1 MQHQKVK
8 SVAKRM
14 LPRGQQLR
22 SLVLDTMHKVASM
35 VGSTLGP
42 GGMPVLIERQ
52 EFGLAPMVTKDGV
65 TVFRALGFTD
75 PTAQVIMEAARDAAI
90 RTASEAGDGTT
101 TATVLAEAIVREVEK
116 FCRENPKYSPQRVVR
131 KLQEAFDRII
141 QPFLLSVTVKPYQKL
156 RELEEREDATEE
168 ELTEARARARKILWN
183 VARISANGDA
193 PMADAVMQ
201 CFDEVGDEGN
211 VTLQELSGNSGFVIE
226 KIEGYPI
233 PNGYDDTMG
242 KYAVGFI
249 NDPALQ
255 RCVMGRPAFLVYNGV
270 INNIQTV
277 QRLMEKVGQAWQ
289 AENFRCNIVI
299 AATGFSESV
308 LAQLSLNFADQTCIN
323 VVPLLAPLG
332 PTPQYQLDTL
342 LDLCAVT
349 GATLLDPITKPCD
362 DAELDVLGQKAINF
376 EMQRFRTLV
385 VSDPDDN
392 GDAVILIEDRVSIL
406 KSQKSQAASILDAQF
421 LDERIGKLTNGIAKL
436 TITGPSS
443 GELRE
448 RRDRAEDAICAVR
461 GTIKHGAVLG
471 GGWTLAACRAK
482 VEAAYPED
490 QVVLKILGPALT
502 TPLIRILENA
512 GLLPDEA
519 EGIFHTLLSN
529 AKDSCPVVYDA
540 WQQKFVD
547 GWESGLLDSTP
558 SVLEALRN
566 SLSIAS
572 LLGSLG
578 GTVVFVRDAELE
590 RREAIDNTSFLKAAD
605 YGENPANDKAM

>member
-14 LPRGQQLR
+14 HPRGQSLR
-22 SLVLDTMHKVASM
+22 NLVLNTMEQVASM

-65 TVFRALGFTD
+65 TVFRALGFVD

-131 KLQEAFDRII
+131 RLQEAFAQTI
-141 QPFLLSVTVKPYQKL
+141 QPFLTSQTVKPYQKL
-156 RELEEREDATEE
+156 RELEERGGATEE
-168 ELTEARARARKILWN
+168 ERDEARARARKILWN

-242 KYAVGFI
+242 KYSVGFV

-255 RCVMGRPAFLVYNGV
+255 RCVLSRPAFLIYNGV

-277 QRLMEKVGQAWQ
+277 QHLMEKVGAAWQ
-289 AENFRCNIVI
+289 ETNFRHNIVI

-349 GATLLDPITKPCD
+349 GATLLDPITRPCD
-362 DAELDVLGQKAINF
+362 DAELDVLGQRAVNF

-385 VSDPDDN
+385 VSDPDDD
-392 GDAVILIEDRVSIL
+392 GDAAILIEDRVNVL

-471 GGWTLAACRAK
+471 GGWTLAAVRAK
-482 VEAAYPED
+482 VEDAYPGD
-490 QVVLKILGPALT
+490 LVITKILGPALT
-502 TPLIRILENA
+502 SPLKLLLENA
-512 GLLPDEA
+512 GLLKEEA
-519 EGIFHTLLSN
+519 TQVYDTLLAN
-529 AKDSCPVVYDA
+529 ARANDPQVYDA
-540 WQQKFVD
+540 YQQKFVD

-558 SVLEALRN
+558 AVLEALRN

-578 GTVVFVRDAELE
+578 GTVVFARDLELE
-590 RREAIDNTSFLKAAD
+590 RKEAIDNTSFLKAAD
-605 YGENPANDKAM
+605 YGDNPANDKAM

>member
-14 LPRGQQLR
+14 NPRGQQLR
-22 SLVLDTMHKVASM
+22 TLVLNTMQQVAAM

-52 EFGLAPMVTKDGV
+52 EYGLAPMVTKDGV
-65 TVFRALGFTD
+65 TVFRALGFPD

-116 FCRENPKYSPQRVVR
+116 FCRVNPKYSPQRVVR
-131 KLQEAFDRII
+131 KLQEAFDLII
-141 QPFLLSVTVKPYQKL
+141 QPFLLSATVKPYQKL
-156 RELEEREDATEE
+156 RELEERGGATEE
-168 ELTEARARARKILWN
+168 ERQEAKDKARKILWN

-226 KIEGYPI
+226 KINGYPI

-242 KYAVGFI
+242 KYAVGFV

-255 RCVMGRPAFLVYNGV
+255 RCVLSRPVFLVYNGT

-277 QRLMEKVGQAWQ
+277 QNLMEKVGRAWQ
-289 AENFRCNIVI
+289 EENFRHNIVI

-349 GATLLDPITKPCD
+349 GATLLDPIHRTCD
-362 DAELDVLGQKAINF
+362 EAELSALGQKAINF

-385 VSDPDDN
+385 VNDPEDN
-392 GDAVILIEDRVSIL
+392 GDTAILIEDRVGIL
-406 KSQKSQAASILDAQF
+406 KAQKNQAASILDAQF

-471 GGWTLAACRAK
+471 GGWTLAAVRAR
-482 VEAAYPED
+482 VEEAYPDD
-490 QVVLKILGPALT
+490 QVINQILAPALT
-502 TPLIRILENA
+502 SPLERLLENA
-512 GLLPDEA
+512 GLLPEEREVVFKA
-519 EGIFHTLLSN
+519 ILAN
-529 AKDSCPVVYDA
+529 AASGNPEVYDA
-540 WQQKFVD
+540 WQQKFVS
-547 GWESGLLDSTP
+547 GWESGLLDATP
-558 SVLEALRN
+558 AVLEALRN

-605 YGENPANDKAM
+605 YGDNPANDKAM